1 MAVTSNT
8 AGVSTGSAMPTSA
21 PGAPG
26 AMVIATNNR
35 FWRQTLGSHARVLAV
50 VRHFAAMGWELHV
63 AFLGRLNE
71 DDRAGIERLG
81 LSVWPSWHGTAPAF
95 TPPMP
100 TPMPTPATLSSA
112 RRLQSLCAALRKH
125 LRALATQPRRGW
137 PAGGPRAW
145 WREVRLRAQEPRL
158 SNWMDPRHLACVE
171 SLCRQVQPACVLV
184 EYVHFAWL
192 AKGLRTRLADL
203 VTKPVWLLD
212 THDVMHERQ
221 QRFHA
226 VGEVHGV
233 DISRAEEAALVAQF
247 DVVMAIQRRDAG
259 LLQSMHPGGRVVCV
273 MHPQPLV
280 APSGA
285 MNRPIGAKVGVAFV
299 GSNMAPNVRAAREL
313 LHDIWPLVRVAC
325 PGAAHLLVAG
335 AVCEGLEQGLEQGL
349 DGPERHDGADA
360 DVSLLGFVD
369 DLDGLYAQ
377 IDIVAS
383 PIRIGGGLKIKNIDA
398 LCRGKA
404 LVTTGVG
411 AEGLEDG
418 AGTAFVQA
426 EAAAEFAAALCR
438 LIASAA
444 QRTALQQAAFAFAS
458 ERFSPDAV
466 FRELDATLAAAV
478 ASRRT
483 A

>member
-1 MAVTSNT
+1 MAVLSSATGGAIGS
-8 AGVSTGSAMPTSA
+8 APGSAMPA
-21 PGAPG
+21 GARG

-50 VRHFAAMGWELHV
+50 YRHFVAVGWDVHV
-63 AFLGRLNE
+63 AFLGSLNG
-71 DDRAGIERLG
+71 DDLATIARLG
-81 LSVWPSWHGTAPAF
+81 LPVFPSWPATAPAQPTPTP
-95 TPPMP
+95 TPP
-100 TPMPTPATLSSA
+100 PAA
-112 RRLQSLCAALRKH
+112 RPVASRLRHLYAQTRRH
-125 LRALATQPRRGW
+125 LRALVTQPQRGW

-145 WREVRLRAQEPRL
+145 WRELTLRAQEPRV
-158 SNWMDPRHLACVE
+158 SDWMDPRHLARVE
-171 SLCRQVQPACVLV
+171 SLCRSVQPACVLV

-192 AKGLRTRLADL
+192 AKAMQSRLPVNEATAATALRTQR
-203 VTKPVWLLD
+203 PVWMLD

-226 VGEVHGV
+226 AGEVHFV
-233 DISRAEEAALVAQF
+233 DISRAEEAALISQF

-259 LLQSMHPGGRVVCV
+259 LLQSMHPAGRVVCV

-280 APSGA
+280 PPSGFV
-285 MNRPIGAKVGVAFV
+285 NRPVGVAFV
-299 GSNMAPNVRAAREL
+299 GSKMAPNVRAVREL
-313 LHDIWPLVRVAC
+313 LLDIWPRVRRAC
-325 PGAAHLLVAG
+325 PGAARLLVAG
-335 AVCEGLEQGLEQGL
+335 AVCEGLEQGLDL
-349 DGPERHDGADA
+349 PDGPGA

-369 DLDGLYAQ
+369 NLDDLYGQ

-404 LVTTGVG
+404 LITTSVG

-426 EAAAEFAAALCR
+426 DAAADFADALVR
-438 LIASAA
+438 LIACATE
-444 QRTALQQAAFAFAS
+444 RGALQQAAFAFAS
-458 ERFSPDAV
+458 ERFSEDAV
-466 FRELDATLAAAV
+466 FRELDATLSDLA
-478 ASRRT
+478 ASRL